1 MPYNKTRRNKS
12 NRNKSNRNRTEGG
25 ASCMAKN
32 ESMPA
37 PLMGGKRNKTRRNKT
52 EGGASCMAKNESMPA
67 PLMGG
72 KRNKTRRNK
81 TEGGKRK
88 KGPSEWNKKVMRVYS
103 EMKNTDSNA
112 SFRDA
117 LVEASK
123 RKKAGT
129 L

>member
-1 MPYNKTRRNKS
+1 MAYNKTRRNKS
-12 NRNKSNRNRTEGG
+12 RRNKSEGG
-25 ASCMAKN
+25 GNCGMAL
-32 ESMPA
+32 PTI
-37 PLMGGKRNKTRRNKT
+37 GGKR
-52 EGGASCMAKNESMPA
+52 
-67 PLMGG
+67 
-72 KRNKTRRNK
+72 RNKTRRNK

-88 KGPSEWNKKVMRVYS
+88 KGPSDWNKKVMGVYA
-103 EMKNTDSNA
+103 EMKKKNKEA

>member
-1 MPYNKTRRNKS
+1 MP
-12 NRNKSNRNRTEGG
+12 RNR
-25 ASCMAKN
+25 
-32 ESMPA
+32 
-37 PLMGGKRNKTRRNKT
+37 TRRNKT
-52 EGGASCMAKNESMPA
+52 EGGSNCGMKLN
-67 PLMGG
+67 GG
-72 KRNKTRRNK
+72 KRRNK

>member
-1 MPYNKTRRNKS
+1 MAYNKTRRNKS
-12 NRNKSNRNRTEGG
+12 RRNKSEGG
-25 ASCMAKN
+25 GNCGMAL
-32 ESMPA
+32 PTI
-37 PLMGGKRNKTRRNKT
+37 GGKRRNKT
-52 EGGASCMAKNESMPA
+52 H
-67 PLMGG
+67 
-72 KRNKTRRNK
+72 RNK

-88 KGPSEWNKKVMRVYS
+88 KGPSDWNKKVMGVYA
-103 EMKNTDSNA
+103 EMKKKNKEA

>member
-1 MPYNKTRRNKS
+1 MAYNKTRRNKS
-12 NRNKSNRNRTEGG
+12 RRNRSEGG
-25 ASCMAKN
+25 AGCGGMKN
-32 ESMPA
+32 NAMPTA
-37 PLMGGKRNKTRRNKT
+37 TMGGKR
-52 EGGASCMAKNESMPA
+52 
-67 PLMGG
+67 
-72 KRNKTRRNK
+72 RNKTRRNK

-88 KGPSEWNKKVMRVYS
+88 MSKGASDWNKKVMGVYA
-103 EMKNTDSNA
+103 EMKKKNKEA

>member
-1 MPYNKTRRNKS
+1 MAYNKTRRNKS
-12 NRNKSNRNRTEGG
+12 RRNRTNGG
-25 ASCMAKN
+25 GSCGGMKN
-32 ESMPA
+32 NGMPA
-37 PLMGGKRNKTRRNKT
+37 ATMGGKR
-52 EGGASCMAKNESMPA
+52 
-67 PLMGG
+67 
-72 KRNKTRRNK
+72 RNKTRRNK

-88 KGPSEWNKKVMRVYS
+88 GPSDWNKKVMGVYA
-103 EMKNTDSNA
+103 EMKKKNKDA

>member
-1 MPYNKTRRNKS
+1 MAYNKTRRNKS
-12 NRNKSNRNRTEGG
+12 RRNRSEGG
-25 ASCMAKN
+25 GSCGAKN

-37 PLMGGKRNKTRRNKT
+37 TLMGGKR
-52 EGGASCMAKNESMPA
+52 
-67 PLMGG
+67 
-72 KRNKTRRNK
+72 RNKTRRNK

-88 KGPSEWNKKVMRVYS
+88 KGPSDWNKKVMSVYS
-103 EMKNTDSNA
+103 EMKKKDSNA

>member
-1 MPYNKTRRNKS
+1 
-12 NRNKSNRNRTEGG
+12 
-25 ASCMAKN
+25 MAL
-32 ESMPA
+32 PT
-37 PLMGGKRNKTRRNKT
+37 MGGKRRN
-52 EGGASCMAKNESMPA
+52 
-67 PLMGG
+67 
-72 KRNKTRRNK
+72 RTRRNK

-88 KGPSEWNKKVMRVYS
+88 KGPSDWNKKVMGVYA
-103 EMKNTDSNA
+103 EMKKNNKEA

>member
-1 MPYNKTRRNKS
+1 MAYNKTRRNKS
-12 NRNKSNRNRTEGG
+12 RRNRTNGG
-25 ASCMAKN
+25 GSCGGMKN
-32 ESMPA
+32 NGMPA
-37 PLMGGKRNKTRRNKT
+37 ATMGGKR
-52 EGGASCMAKNESMPA
+52 
-67 PLMGG
+67 
-72 KRNKTRRNK
+72 RNKTRRNK

-88 KGPSEWNKKVMRVYS
+88 APSDWNKKVMGVYA
-103 EMKNTDSNA
+103 EMKKKNKDA

>member
-1 MPYNKTRRNKS
+1 M
-12 NRNKSNRNRTEGG
+12 
-25 ASCMAKN
+25 KN
-32 ESMPA
+32 DSMPA
-37 PLMGGKRNKTRRNKT
+37 PAATMGGKRRN
-52 EGGASCMAKNESMPA
+52 
-67 PLMGG
+67 
-72 KRNKTRRNK
+72 RTRRNK

-88 KGPSEWNKKVMRVYS
+88 GPSDWNKKVMGVYA
-103 EMKNTDSNA
+103 EMKKKNKEA

>member
-1 MPYNKTRRNKS
+1 
-12 NRNKSNRNRTEGG
+12 
-25 ASCMAKN
+25 
-32 ESMPA
+32 
-37 PLMGGKRNKTRRNKT
+37 MGGMRNKTRRNKT
-52 EGGASCMAKNESMPA
+52 EGGGSYGAKNGSISA
-67 PLMGG
+67 ALMGG

-81 TEGGKRK
+81 TEGGKGK
-88 KGPSEWNKKVMRVYS
+88 KGPSEWNKKVMGVYS
-103 EMKNTDSNA
+103 EMKNNDSNA

>member
-1 MPYNKTRRNKS
+1 
-12 NRNKSNRNRTEGG
+12 
-25 ASCMAKN
+25 
-32 ESMPA
+32 MPA
-37 PLMGGKRNKTRRNKT
+37 TLMGGKR
-52 EGGASCMAKNESMPA
+52 
-67 PLMGG
+67 
-72 KRNKTRRNK
+72 RNKTRRNK

-88 KGPSEWNKKVMRVYS
+88 KGPSDWNKKVMSVYS
-103 EMKNTDSNA
+103 EMKKKDSNA